1 MRVTFF
7 SAVMICTLAAAA
19 AAQQAAPTAVA
30 VGTVAAERKPI
41 TDAIDFVGRV
51 EAVNRVQIV
60 ARVKGFLEDVRFQGR

>member
-41 TDAIDFVGRV
+41 TDALILS
-51 EAVNRVQIV
+51 AVWKPSIASKSLR
-60 ARVKGFLEDVRFQGR
+60 A